1 MRRAMSTLIY
11 ARRERL
17 HPGLLD
23 QMVSGGAEAIEIFA
37 ARGHFNYTDR
47 QHIREV
53 ANWFRSTGVAFHSVH
68 SPMHGDDEWGRSGS
82 APINIA
88 AVEKRDRIA
97 AMDEIKRALEVAE
110 QIPFQFLV
118 QHVGVGNEDA
128 NEHKLEA
135 AMNSL
140 EHLHAFAKPLGVQLL
155 VENIPNDLSTPE
167 GLLELLHAGRFT
179 DIGVCFDLGHAHLLS
194 GVKQGFETLKDRI
207 RSTHVH
213 DNRKD
218 RDSHLW
224 PGELASGDGGVD
236 WNEAISLLRSAPHE
250 PPLLLEIEGVEGEK
264 VSEKMAE
271 AFGKL
276 ENVG

>member
-23 QMVSGGAEAIEIFA
+23 QMVAGGAEAIEIFA

-47 QHIREV
+47 QHIRQI
-53 ANWFRSTGVAFHSVH
+53 ANWFRSTGVTFHSMH
-68 SPMHGDDEWGRSGS
+68 SPMHPDEDWGRGG
-82 APINIA
+82 ATHINIA
-88 AVEKRDRIA
+88 SVEKLQRIA
-97 AMDEIKRALEVAE
+97 ATDEIKRAIEVAE
-110 QIPFQFLV
+110 QAPFQFLV
-118 QHVGVGNEDA
+118 QHVGIGHEEAD
-128 NEHKLEA
+128 EHKLDA
-135 AMNSL
+135 AMSSL

-155 VENIPNDLSTPE
+155 VENITNELSTPE
-167 GLLELLHAGRFT
+167 TLLDLLHAGRFD
-179 DIGVCFDLGHAHLLS
+179 DIGVCFDVGHAHIMS
-194 GVKQGFETLKDRI
+194 SVPQAFEVLKDRI

-213 DNRKD
+213 DNKQE

-224 PGELASGDGGVD
+224 PGAGTID
-236 WNEAISLLRSAPHE
+236 WDETMELLRTAPHVL
-250 PPLLLEIEGVEGEK
+250 PVLLEIEGVEGEK

-276 ENVG
+276 EATS

>member
-1 MRRAMSTLIY
+1 MRRAMSTLVY

-23 QMVSGGAEAIEIFA
+23 QMVSGRAEAIEIFA

-53 ANWFRSTGVAFHSVH
+53 ANWFRSTGVAFHSLH
-68 SPMHGDDEWGRSGS
+68 SPMHGDDEWGRSGTP
-82 APINIA
+82 PINIA

-110 QIPFQFLV
+110 QAPFQFLV

-179 DIGVCFDLGHAHLLS
+179 DIGVCFDVGHAHLQS
-194 GVKQGFETLKDRI
+194 SVKQAFEVLKDRI
-207 RSTHVH
+207 RSTHLH
-213 DNRKD
+213 DNKKD
-218 RDSHLW
+218 HDSHLW
-224 PGELASGDGGVD
+224 PGAGNID
-236 WNEAISLLRSAPHE
+236 WNEAMSLLRGAPHV
-250 PPLLLEIEGVEGEK
+250 PSVLLEIEGVEGEK

-271 AFGKL
+271 AFGNL
-276 ENVG
+276 EKAS

>member
-1 MRRAMSTLIY
+1 MSTLVY

-23 QMVSGGAEAIEIFA
+23 QIVAGGAEAIEIFA

-47 QHIREV
+47 QHIREIG
-53 ANWFRSTGVAFHSVH
+53 NWFRSTGVTFHSMH
-68 SPMHGDDEWGRSGS
+68 SPMHADDEWGRGGNP
-82 APINIA
+82 PINIA
-88 AVEKRDRIA
+88 AVGKRDRIA

-118 QHVGVGNEDA
+118 QHVGVSNEESSD
-128 NEHKLEA
+128 HKLEA
-135 AMNSL
+135 ALSSL

-155 VENIPNDLSTPE
+155 VENILNELSTPDSLI
-167 GLLELLHAGRFT
+167 GLLQAGRFT
-179 DIGVCFDLGHAHLLS
+179 NIGVCFDLGHAHLQS
-194 GVKQGFETLKDRI
+194 GVKQAFDVLADRI
-207 RSTHVH
+207 RSTHMH
-213 DNRKD
+213 DNNKD

-224 PGELASGDGGVD
+224 PGAGNID
-236 WNEAISLLRSAPHE
+236 WNEAVSLLHTAQHV

-264 VSEKMAE
+264 VSEKMAG

-276 ENVG
+276 EKEV